1 MLSKKL
7 IILIGALAGVFGAL
21 AGVYAFL
28 FAAPGPSAERE
39 QFTVAIGKDDS
50 REVAAA
56 LAELGFIKSSFGFRL
71 AFFGVRG
78 ASAIICIDCIQPGA
92 YKLSKSM
99 SAFAIAQVLKK
110 DPYMKWV
117 AIPEGWRKE
126 QIAERLAREL
136 GWSGADKRKW
146 VSDYT
151 AMEYDYVEGVY
162 FPDTYLIPTDE
173 KPLDVAERL
182 RTRFDEQFAPYAQE
196 ALDQNIKW
204 TTIVTLAS
212 LIQREAGGADDM
224 PLIAGILWSRLLQ
237 GMKLDIDAT
246 LQYAR
251 DSEIAYADLCK
262 AAGSDE
268 PYQCQCADEPV
279 ACYRREGF
287 YKGLEEWWRAPD
299 ASDKQIE
306 SEYNTYRRQG
316 LPPHPIANPG
326 IGAIEAVLFPE
337 ETNCLFYLHDKYKQI
352 HCSKTYAGH
361 LENIETYLRSS
372 L

>member
-1 MLSKKL
+1 MLNKKFT
-7 IILIGALAGVFGAL
+7 ISAVALVVVFVVFA
-21 AGVYAFL
+21 VFYAFL
-28 FAAPGPSAERE
+28 FSAPEPGAGPE
-39 QFTVAIGKDDS
+39 QFTVAIGSDDS

-56 LAELGFIKSSFGFRL
+56 LVEQGLIKSRSGFRL
-71 AFFGVRG
+71 AFFGLAG
-78 ASAIICIDCIQPGA
+78 AGAIVCIDCIQPGA

-99 SAFAIAQVLKK
+99 SAFAVARVLKK

-162 FPDTYLIPTDE
+162 FPDTYLIPVDE
-173 KPLDVAERL
+173 KPLAVAQRL
-182 RTRFDEQFAPYAQE
+182 RTRFDEHFAPYAQE
-196 ALDQNIKW
+196 ARGQNIKW
-204 TTIVTLAS
+204 TTVVTLAS
-212 LIQREAGGADDM
+212 LIQREAGGKGDM
-224 PLIAGILWSRLLQ
+224 PLIAGILWNRLLS

-251 DSEIAYADLCK
+251 DSEAAYDDLCK

-268 PYQCQCADEPV
+268 PYQCQCEGEPD

-287 YKGLEEWWRAPD
+287 YQGTDEWWQTPTPA
-299 ASDKQIE
+299 DKQID
-306 SEYNTYRRQG
+306 SAYNTYRNQG

-326 IGAIEAVLFPE
+326 IDAIKAVLSPE
-337 ETNCLFYLHDKYKQI
+337 ETNCLFYLHDKNKQI
-352 HCSKTYAGH
+352 HCSATYAGH
-361 LENIETYLRSS
+361 LENIEAYLRS